1 MEYTTITGI
10 KKPVSRLIL
19 GTLVISIKNSK
30 QSFALLDNVF
40 KYGCTSFDT
49 AHGYGRGDSERGL
62 GQWMDERGIRDKIV
76 IISKGCHPH
85 HGKPRV
91 TPADLTSD
99 LYDSLPRLKT
109 DYIDLYLLHRDDV
122 SVQVGPIM
130 EILNEHLSAGRI
142 HAFGASNWTHQR
154 IAEANE
160 YAEKHNLQPF
170 AASSPNYGLAEQ
182 VEDPWGYGCM
192 SISGPENREA
202 REWYRKNQMP
212 VLAYSSL
219 ARGLFSG
226 RITRDNFEKM
236 KSTLDHACLKAY
248 CHERNFKRLDR
259 ATQLAKK
266 KNITIPQLALSY
278 ILNSPINVFPVIGAT
293 IEEFREN
300 LKGST
305 SKPTNKCIKTTNGK
319 DFKEK
324 E

>member
-1 MEYTTITGI
+1 
-10 KKPVSRLIL
+10 
-19 GTLVISIKNSK
+19 
-30 QSFALLDNVF
+30 
-40 KYGCTSFDT
+40 
-49 AHGYGRGDSERGL
+49 
-62 GQWMDERGIRDKIV
+62 
-76 IISKGCHPH
+76 
-85 HGKPRV
+85 
-91 TPADLTSD
+91 
-99 LYDSLPRLKT
+99 
-109 DYIDLYLLHRDDV
+109 
-122 SVQVGPIM
+122 
-130 EILNEHLSAGRI
+130 
-142 HAFGASNWTHQR
+142 
-154 IAEANE
+154 
-160 YAEKHNLQPF
+160 
-170 AASSPNYGLAEQ
+170 
-182 VEDPWGYGCM
+182 M

-300 LKGST
+300 LKALEIILT
-305 SKPTNKCIKTTNGK
+305 
-319 DFKEK
+319 EK
-324 E
+324 ECSWLNLETNE